1 MGGGGGGR
9 GGGGGGRESFCI
21 TPDNRNIQIN
31 VFPIS
36 PQKYMLWVLIRM
48 GFTEATLM
56 NIHNVYFHGKLS
68 KIPKLM
74 MKKSSGAVFI
84 VCSQSLNTLT
94 LNTYHAMGRFSRRQT
109 GDTFPRNRI

>member
-1 MGGGGGGR
+1 MCFWSTRTLVNIPIFGQLVLLSNFGLSHIKLSNFAGGGGEGGG

-68 KIPKLM
+68 
-74 MKKSSGAVFI
+74 S
-84 VCSQSLNTLT
+84 
-94 LNTYHAMGRFSRRQT
+94 
-109 GDTFPRNRI
+109 